1 MMKLEKGIVFHV
13 SDSIPLKHGYTIS
26 KKLED
31 NILVFYLGE
40 DTDISEELYF
50 QWKVYY
56 VFQGKVEII
65 GKTLV
70 QGDVIAVG
78 PETLCGIK
86 SLEHSVVLEI
96 TAEDGE
102 KMNLEK
108 GKVFQLK
115 DEIDYMDGAITNF
128 DVISTKGMK
137 FMLMAFD
144 EGEGLP
150 THAAPGNALV
160 MALEGKAILSMDGKE
175 SEIEGG
181 SQFVFQKGLTHSVK
195 AITPFKMA
203 LLLVKEDK

>member
-1 MMKLEKGIVFHV
+1 MKLEKGVVLHV
-13 SDSIPLKHGYTIS
+13 NHSIPLKHGYTIS
-26 KKLED
+26 KKLEE
-31 NILVFYLGE
+31 NILLFYLGK

-50 QWKVYY
+50 QWKCYY

-65 GKTLV
+65 GNILTE
-70 QGDVIAVG
+70 GDMIFVE

-86 SLEHSVVLEI
+86 SFENSVVMEI
-96 TAEDGE
+96 TVEEGE
-102 KMNLEK
+102 NMNLEK

-115 DEIDYMDGAITNF
+115 DEVEYMDGAITNF
-128 DVISTKGMK
+128 DVVNTKGMK

-150 THAAPGNALV
+150 EHAAPGNALV

-181 SQFVFQKGLTHSVK
+181 SQFVFEKGLTHSVK

-203 LLLVKEDK
+203 LLLVKEEK